1 MINEIAIIKL
11 SILSQDVPVKKKL
24 LGQVAKERY
33 SGLVTP
39 H

>member
-1 MINEIAIIKL
+1 MINEIPIIKL
-11 SILSQDVPVKKKL
+11 SILSQDVPVKNKL
-24 LGQVAKERY
+24 LGQVANERY

>member
-1 MINEIAIIKL
+1 MINKIPIIKL
-11 SILSQDVPVKKKL
+11 SILSQDVPVKNKS
-24 LGQVAKERY
+24 LGQVANESY